1 MNSFINVLDVFGKEV
16 QIKELLLK
24 DYKTILKC
32 LFGDTPN
39 VKNLF
44 ENIDIIMEKYSSL
57 DSWDIEELDFIDYLI
72 ILAKIRNISLSGV
85 LKLRMEDNGNLVT
98 LNLNLSDVI
107 ETFYNFK
114 KDFLNNSKISFG
126 EYVIEYRLPT
136 LSELASCQYDDR
148 FELDA
153 TIFLDEIHH
162 NSENICVIQKN
173 LPISDRN
180 ELFNKLPAKYSLK
193 VVKDIKALDD
203 KLKKIN
209 LINLLNHPD
218 IGEKAKL
225 PFDFNINNI
234 IFLIKIMFSDDLMT
248 MYESFYTMSEKMSP
262 EYLDNCTPGEFG
274 LFIKIY
280 ESKLKQQ
287 NSNRQNVNNIEPSP
301 MDNFEQTVENSEFTP

>member
-1 MNSFINVLDVFGKEV
+1 MNSYVNRIEVFGKDV

-24 DYKTILKC
+24 DYRTILKC

-57 DSWDIEELDFIDYLI
+57 NLYEIEELDFIDYLI

-85 LKLRMEDNGNLVT
+85 LKLRMEDDGKIAT
-98 LNLNLSDVI
+98 LNLSLSDVI
-107 ETFYNFK
+107 QTFYDIK
-114 KDFLNNSKISFG
+114 RDFRKSEKNTFG
-126 EYVIEYRLPT
+126 KYEIVYRLPT

-153 TIFLDEIHH
+153 TIFIDEIYH
-162 NSENICVIQKN
+162 NSENICAIQKN

-193 VVKDIKALDD
+193 IVKDIKVMDD

-218 IGEKAKL
+218 IGEKCNL
-225 PFDFNINNI
+225 PFDFNIRNI
-234 IFLIKIMFSDDLMT
+234 TFLIKMLFSDDLMS

-287 NSNRQNVNNIEPSP
+287 NSNPQNVNNIEPSP

>member
-1 MNSFINVLDVFGKEV
+1 MNSFINVLDVFGKDV

-24 DYKTILKC
+24 DYRTILKC
-32 LFGDTPN
+32 LLGDTPN

-57 DSWDIEELDFIDYLI
+57 NLYEIEELDFIDYLI

-85 LKLRMEDNGNLVT
+85 LKLRMDDEGKIAT
-98 LNLNLSDVI
+98 LHLSLSDVI
-107 ETFYNFK
+107 QTFYDIK
-114 KDFLNNSKISFG
+114 KDFLKSEKNNFG
-126 EYVIEYRLPT
+126 KYEIVYRLPT
-136 LSELASCQYDDR
+136 LSELESCQYDDR

-153 TIFLDEIHH
+153 TIFIDKIYH

-173 LPISDRN
+173 LPINDRN
-180 ELFNKLPAKYSLK
+180 ELFNRLPAKYSLK

-218 IGEKAKL
+218 IGEKCIL
-225 PFDFNINNI
+225 PFDFNIRNI
-234 IFLIKIMFSDDLMT
+234 TFLIKMLFSDDLMS

-274 LFIKIY
+274 MFIKIY

-287 NSNRQNVNNIEPSP
+287 NSNPQNVNNIEPSP
-301 MDNFEQTVENSEFTP
+301 MNNFEQTVENSEFTP

>member
-1 MNSFINVLDVFGKEV
+1 MNSFVSFSNIFGKEI

-24 DYKTILKC
+24 DYKTILKV
-32 LFGDTPN
+32 LLGDNPN
-39 VKNLF
+39 IENLF
-44 ENIDIIMEKYSSL
+44 KNIDIILEKYSNL
-57 DSWDIEELDFIDYLI
+57 NIYEIEELDFIDYLI
-72 ILAKIRNISLSGV
+72 ILAEIRNISFSGI
-85 LKLRMEDNGNLVT
+85 LKLQIEDDGKKVT
-98 LNLNLSDVI
+98 LNLNLYDII
-107 ETFYNFK
+107 ETFYSIK
-114 KDFLNNSKISFG
+114 KDFNISKKTNFEKYDI
-126 EYVIEYRLPT
+126 IYRLPT
-136 LSELASCQYDDR
+136 ISELASCQYDDR

-153 TIFLDEIHH
+153 TIFIDEIYH

-209 LINLLNHPD
+209 LINLLNYPD
-218 IGEKAKL
+218 IGKKCNL
-225 PFDFNINNI
+225 PFDFNIRNI
-234 IFLIKIMFSDDLMT
+234 TFLIKMLFSDDLMS

-274 LFIKIY
+274 LYIKIY

-287 NSNRQNVNNIEPSP
+287 NSNPQNVNNVEPSP
-301 MDNFEQTVENSEFTP
+301 MDNFEQRVENSEFTP

>member
-1 MNSFINVLDVFGKEV
+1 MNSFFNVLDVFGKEV
-16 QIKELLLK
+16 RIKELLLK
-24 DYKTILKC
+24 DYRTILKC
-32 LFGDTPN
+32 LLGDTPN

-57 DSWDIEELDFIDYLI
+57 HLYEIEELDFIDYLI

-85 LKLRMEDNGNLVT
+85 LKLRMDDEGKIAT
-98 LNLNLSDVI
+98 LHLSLSDVI
-107 ETFYNFK
+107 QTFYDIK
-114 KDFLNNSKISFG
+114 KDFLKSEKNNFG
-126 EYVIEYRLPT
+126 KYEIVYRLPT
-136 LSELASCQYDDR
+136 LSELESCQYDDR

-153 TIFLDEIHH
+153 TIFIDKIYH

-173 LPISDRN
+173 LQINDRN
-180 ELFNKLPAKYSLK
+180 ELFNRLPAKYSLK

-218 IGEKAKL
+218 IGEKCNL
-225 PFDFNINNI
+225 PFDFNIRNI
-234 IFLIKIMFSDDLMT
+234 TFLIKMLFSDDLMS

-287 NSNRQNVNNIEPSP
+287 NSNPQNVNNIEPSP